1 MTTGDDPNADAPMA
15 IDAGDFGPNGWMVEQ
30 MYRQYQEAPAS
41 VSTAWQEYFAGTS
54 GATRVVN
61 GRPVVDV
68 QSTSTAPI
76 QSTLPQPSKATF
88 DAAAPLP
95 APDDVEFAQKMI
107 GVTARIADAMNSSL
121 EVPTATSVRHIPAK
135 LLEVNRR
142 ILNNQ
147 LGRRTGGGKV
157 SFTHLIG
164 WAAIRA
170 LREMPEMNV
179 SFAEIDGAPHRI
191 THPDVNLGLA
201 VDTAGRDGERIL
213 IVPNIKHANEH
224 DFESYWR
231 AYQDLIGRV
240 RANKIVLEDF
250 AETTVSI
257 TNPGMIGTVQSVPRL
272 MKGQGVIVGIGAI
285 TFPPE
290 YEAADTGTLARL
302 GIGRV
307 ITMTS
312 TYDHRVIQGAQSGRF
327 LGLIHRYLLGEED
340 FYDDIFRSVKIPYT
354 PARWAIDD
362 NPPFGTPA
370 WAEKQARVFSLIN
383 AYRVRGHLIADLDPL
398 RQETPTMPAELDL
411 VTYGLTIW
419 DLEREFATNG
429 VGGERVLTLGT
440 LLGRLRDAYGRTTGI
455 EYMHIQNQIEKVW
468 IQDRLEQ
475 KATPFATEDKI
486 EILTRLNQAE
496 AFEAFLHTKYV
507 GHKRFGL
514 EGVESL
520 IPLLTAVLD
529 DAAGDGVDE
538 AVIGMSHRGRLNV
551 LANVVGKSRARTFR
565 EFEGDI
571 DPDSIQGS
579 GDVKYHLGAV
589 GIHRSRHGGDIQV
602 QVVANPSHLE
612 AVDPVLEG
620 VVRAKQEM
628 IGKDGYTKVLP
639 ILLHGDAA
647 FAGQGVVVETLNLSQ
662 LLGYRTG
669 GTIHVIVNN
678 QVGFTTSTADARS
691 SLYATDVAKTVQAPI
706 IHVNADDP
714 EAVVRAAR
722 LAFAFRQEFAKDVVL
737 DMIGYRRRGHNEG
750 DEPSF
755 TQPVMYRRID
765 ARPTVRR
772 LYLDRLVSLGEL
784 SEEAGDQLMEDFR
797 GLLQEAFEHHEDDA
811 EVLVDVSPTDN
822 ETPVTGVGSTLL
834 AELNRYV
841 TTPPD
846 GFTVHPKLRRVLDAR
861 VGLFTEGLA
870 DWAMAEYFAVGS
882 LADDGTWVRISG
894 EDSKRG
900 TFSHRHAAFVDY
912 ETGEQWIALQERT
925 FETARVR
932 FVDSLL
938 SEFAAVGFEYGYSIE
953 HPNSL
958 VAWEAQFGDFANGA
972 QVIIDQFVFAG
983 ESKWEEHSGMILL
996 LPHGYEGQGPEHSS
1010 ARIERYLQMAADRNV
1025 RILVP
1030 STPSQHFHM
1039 FRRQAMAEPK
1049 RPAIVF
1055 SPKSLLRTRESYS
1068 PLSGFTGGRY
1078 QFVIPDPSEP
1088 DPADVTAVVVCTGK
1102 VYYAAAAERASRADN
1117 HIAFL
1122 RAEQLYPFAGD
1133 DIADALARYPSAR
1146 VAWLQEEP
1154 ENMGAAAYI
1163 VPRIAEVSGK
1173 DVALIARPRS
1183 ASTAAGSQKMH
1194 AREQDALMDALFQL

>member
-1 MTTGDDPNADAPMA
+1 MTTPDDVQ
-15 IDAGDFGPNGWMVEQ
+15 IDADDFGPNQWMVEQ
-30 MYRQYQEAPAS
+30 MFRRYQEAPAS
-41 VSTAWQEYFAGTS
+41 VSEAWREFFSGHRPDDS
-54 GATRVVN
+54 GAN
-61 GRPVVDV
+61 GQTTIEARPALE
-68 QSTSTAPI
+68 APRA
-76 QSTLPQPSKATF
+76 QPQARAADPSPSARR
-88 DAAAPLP
+88 P
-95 APDDVEFAQKMI
+95 APEVGDPEHAKRLI
-107 GVTARIADAMNSSL
+107 GVSARIAEAMDTSL
-121 EVPTATSVRHIPAK
+121 DVPTATSVRHIPAK

-164 WAAIRA
+164 WAVVRS
-170 LREMPEMNV
+170 LKEMPELNV
-179 SFAEIDGAPHRI
+179 SYGEIDGVPHRI
-191 THPDVNLGLA
+191 HHPGVNLGLA
-201 VDTAGRDGERIL
+201 VDMEGRDGERVL
-213 IVPNIKHANEH
+213 IVPNIKDVEQM
-224 DFESYWR
+224 DFAGYWA
-231 AYQDLIGRV
+231 AYEALIRRV
-240 RANKIVLEDF
+240 RSNEITPEDF
-250 AETTVSI
+250 AGTTVSI

-272 MKGQGVIVGIGAI
+272 MVGQGLIVGVGAI
-285 TFPPE
+285 IYPPE
-290 YEAADTGTLARL
+290 YEAADTSTLARL

-327 LGLIHRYLLGEED
+327 LDRIHRFLLGED
-340 FYDDIFRSVKIPYT
+340 RFYDDIFESVKIPYT
-354 PARWAIDD
+354 PARWAVDD

-398 RQETPTMPAELDL
+398 RQETPKMPAELDPL
-411 VTYGLTIW
+411 TYGLTIW

-429 VGGERVLTLGT
+429 VGGETVLTLGT
-440 LLGRLRDAYGRTTGI
+440 LLGRLRDAYCRTIGI
-455 EYMHIQNQIEKVW
+455 EYMHIQNQVEKAWIQSRLERDAEPFTTEEKV
-468 IQDRLEQ
+468 
-475 KATPFATEDKI
+475 
-486 EILTRLNQAE
+486 EILERLNQAE

-520 IPLLTAVLD
+520 IPLLTSILD
-529 DAAGDGVDE
+529 DAAADGVE
-538 AVIGMSHRGRLNV
+538 QAVIGMAHRGRLNV
-551 LANVVGKSRARTFR
+551 LANVVGKSRAKIFR
-565 EFEGDI
+565 EFEGDV
-571 DPDSIQGS
+571 DPETIQGS

-589 GIHRSRHGGDIQV
+589 GIHRSRAGDDIEV
-602 QVVANPSHLE
+602 EVVANPSHLE

-628 IGKDGYTKVLP
+628 IGKHGYQKVMP

-669 GTIHVIVNN
+669 GTVHVVVNN
-678 QVGFTTSTADARS
+678 QVGFTTSTIDARS
-691 SLYATDVAKTVQAPI
+691 SHYATDVAKTVQAPI

-722 LAFAFRQEFAKDVVL
+722 LAFAYRQEFAKDVVL

-755 TQPVMYRRID
+755 TQPLMYRRID

-784 SEEAGDQLMEDFR
+784 SEEEGDRLLENFR
-797 GLLQEAFEHHEDDA
+797 TLLQQAFEDVEGESEPPADA
-811 EVLVDVSPTDN
+811 
-822 ETPVTGVGSTLL
+822 TPAHDENPMTGVGSTLL

-846 GFTVHPKLRRVLDAR
+846 GFTVHPKLERVLSGR
-861 VGLFTEGLA
+861 VSLFDDGLA
-870 DWAMAEYFAVGS
+870 DWAMAEYFAFGS
-882 LADDGTWVRISG
+882 LAEDGTWVRIAG

-900 TFSHRHAAFVDY
+900 TFSHRHAALVDY

-972 QVIIDQFVFAG
+972 QVIIDQFIFAG
-983 ESKWEEHSGMILL
+983 ETKWALQSGLVLL

-1010 ARIERYLQMAADRNV
+1010 ARMERYLQMTAEQNV
-1025 RILVP
+1025 RVLVP
-1030 STPSQHFHM
+1030 STPAQHFHM

-1068 PLSGFTGGRY
+1068 PLSEFTSGRY
-1078 QFVIPDPSEP
+1078 KSVLSDPRSPDP
-1088 DPADVTAVVVCTGK
+1088 DAVDRVVFCTGK
-1102 VYYAAAAERASRADN
+1102 VFYAADAERSAREVGRVA
-1117 HIAFL
+1117 L
-1122 RAEQLYPFAGD
+1122 VRVEQLYPYPEN
-1133 DIADALARYPSAR
+1133 DILDELARYPGAK
-1146 VAWLQEEP
+1146 VVWLQEEP
-1154 ENMGAAAYI
+1154 ENMGAAVYI
-1163 VPRIAEVSGK
+1163 QPRLSETADQTVT
-1173 DVALIARPRS
+1173 VVARPRS
-1183 ASTAAGSQKMH
+1183 ASTAAGSQKRH
-1194 AREQDALMDALFQL
+1194 QREQDDLMNRLFEA